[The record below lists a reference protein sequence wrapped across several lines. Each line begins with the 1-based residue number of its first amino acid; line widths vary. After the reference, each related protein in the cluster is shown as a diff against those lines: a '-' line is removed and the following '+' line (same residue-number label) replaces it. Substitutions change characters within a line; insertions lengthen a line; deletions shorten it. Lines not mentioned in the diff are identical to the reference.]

1 MTDTNPAQNDPA
13 SGGSSPPE
21 KSFEELGR
29 EQQQGLIAEFLMF
42 IVENKIWWMLPIV
55 IVLGIIGVLAFLTT
69 TGAAPF
75 IYTLF

>member
-1 MTDTNPAQNDPA
+1 MTDTNPAKNDPA
-13 SGGSSPPE
+13 SGSSSPPE

-29 EQQQGLIAEFLMF
+29 EKQQSLIAEFMMF
-42 IVENKIWWMLPIV
+42 IAENKIWWMLPIV

>member
-1 MTDTNPAQNDPA
+1 MAEETSSQE
-13 SGGSSPPE
+13 SPPD
-21 KSFEELGR
+21 KSFEELSQ
-29 EQQQGLIAEFLMF
+29 EQQPGLVAEFLQF

-55 IVLGIIGVLAFLTT
+55 IVLALVGLLAFLTS

>member
-1 MTDTNPAQNDPA
+1 MTDPQPTQPDSNRGHAA
-13 SGGSSPPE
+13 PPE

-29 EQQQGLIAEFLMF
+29 EQQQGLISEFLQF
-42 IVENKIWWMLPIV
+42 IKENKIWWMLPIV
-55 IVLGIIGVLAFLTT
+55 IVLGIVGLLAFLTT